1 MEREFNTLTRGKKHG
16 VPKKKTDIKLLEATY
31 QEAKLH
37 EYITGRQLQSSKRDR
52 VPDLITKGA
61 VKVHSGRSVERWRKG
76 CTFTRSYEEDYEIF
90 SDTEEK
96 DTDGQVQTERM
107 T

>member
-1 MEREFNTLTRGKKHG
+1 MEYQRRRQIH
-16 VPKKKTDIKLLEATY
+16 IKLLEATY

-37 EYITGRQLQSSKRDR
+37 EYITGRQLQSLKRDR

-76 CTFTRSYEEDYEIF
+76 RTF
-90 SDTEEK
+90 
-96 DTDGQVQTERM
+96 M
-107 T
+107 

>member
-1 MEREFNTLTRGKKHG
+1 M
-16 VPKKKTDIKLLEATY
+16 
-31 QEAKLH
+31 
-37 EYITGRQLQSSKRDR
+37 
-52 VPDLITKGA
+52 KGA

-76 CTFTRSYEEDYEIF
+76 RTFTRSYEEDYKIF

-96 DTDGQVQTERM
+96 DRDGQVQTERM